1 VTVAVDVTQ
10 PTLYADV
17 FVPPDGTEFHTGVLL
32 THDLDC
38 GALADVVAPALAA
51 VDGDDPHRR
60 RIEARARWA
69 DPATWLVVLA
79 AADRVQ
85 PGPTIPW
92 VHVEPITGR
101 RQHAK
106 LGLLLFADVGK
117 PDVATVARAVVTSAN
132 LTRGGLGRNR
142 EVVLCE
148 DTPLNKSGALSAAVA
163 SLLKRLAHHHS
174 DPTLDLRIAR
184 IVKEVA
190 DHPKPSSKPVWLAQ
204 SITRIAPLLPKNIRG
219 PARRVSIVS
228 PAFAGAGSKA
238 ASTLDSYLGHG
249 TKVDLY
255 VGIDCLPGAQP
266 ANPPRVASALLDHL
280 RSRAG
285 TNNVRLMLV
294 PEATTRDDG
303 TLATRRL
310 HAKLYAFEWD
320 DGTTLVHTGS
330 ANFTDPGLRGDNR
343 EVLVQCAVP
352 VHHLRDFLD
361 DLQALP
367 FTGRVQEPGID
378 DAPAGKL
385 PARPALEPSIELSPW
400 QEASALV
407 WSGTLRLNLP
417 AGRHTSQLPV
427 RLVLNGREL
436 NVVGE
441 QEVQVA
447 EGDCTLVVE
456 WPDGTVTRLPIQIDA
471 PGNFWKRIAG
481 PDPVTD
487 VHRDFLNA
495 LLDLRQA
502 ARSAKAKDTA
512 DDERGDEGA
521 TVTSGCGPRTDGFR
535 IPLEQRLVLLARRR
549 QQFAQHLSAD
559 YVDEQLAYWFDDP
572 AEREVARTVAAAAA
586 GFGATSPARDD
597 PLLRRLV
604 EALRSGK
611 EGDER

>member
-1 VTVAVDVTQ
+1 
-10 PTLYADV
+10 L
-17 FVPPDGTEFHTGVLL
+17 
-32 THDLDC
+32 
-38 GALADVVAPALAA
+38 
-51 VDGDDPHRR
+51 
-60 RIEARARWA
+60 
-69 DPATWLVVLA
+69 
-79 AADRVQ
+79 
-85 PGPTIPW
+85 
-92 VHVEPITGR
+92 
-101 RQHAK
+101 
-106 LGLLLFADVGK
+106 
-117 PDVATVARAVVTSAN
+117 
-132 LTRGGLGRNR
+132 
-142 EVVLCE
+142 
-148 DTPLNKSGALSAAVA
+148 KS
-163 SLLKRLAHHHS
+163 R
-174 DPTLDLRIAR
+174 R

-190 DHPKPSSKPVWLAQ
+190 DHPKPSSKPVRLAQ
-204 SITRIAPLLPKNIRG
+204 SITQIAPLLPKSTRG

-238 ASTLDSYLGHG
+238 AGTLDSYVDHG

-255 VGIDCLPGAQP
+255 VGVDCLPGAQP
-266 ANPPRVASALLDHL
+266 ATPPRVASALLDHL

-343 EVLVQCAVP
+343 EVLVECALP

-367 FTGRVQEPGID
+367 FTGRVQEPEVD
-378 DAPAGKL
+378 DGPAGKL

-417 AGRHTSQLPV
+417 PRHHTTQRPV

-436 NVVGE
+436 EVVGE

-471 PGNFWKRIAG
+471 PASFWKRIAG

-495 LLDLRQA
+495 LFDLRQA
-502 ARSAKAKDTA
+502 ARSAKAKGTA
-512 DDERGDEGA
+512 DDEPGDEDGDGA
-521 TVTSGCGPRTDGFR
+521 VGRGSPSTDGFR

-559 YVDEQLAYWFDDP
+559 YVDEQLEHWFDDP
-572 AEREVARTVAAAAA
+572 AERDVARTVAAAAA
-586 GFGATSPARDD
+586 GLGATSPAGDD
-597 PLLRRLV
+597 QLLRRLV
-604 EALRSGK
+604 EALLVSGT
-611 EGDER
+611 EDDER